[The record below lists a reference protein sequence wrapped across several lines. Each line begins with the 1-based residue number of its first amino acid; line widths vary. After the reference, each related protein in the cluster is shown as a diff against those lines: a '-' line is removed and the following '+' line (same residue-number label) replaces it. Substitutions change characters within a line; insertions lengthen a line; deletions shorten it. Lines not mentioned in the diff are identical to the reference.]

1 MKPTLALSTCWN
13 SYRHSD
19 GYAMLAEIRDMGFEY
34 AELSH
39 GTRIVLVPGIL
50 RAVEEGVIKISS
62 THNFCPLPM
71 GINHSA
77 PNLFEPS
84 ARAVQEHDQWLRNTQ
99 RSIEFTAQI
108 GANVMVTHLGSVH
121 FFWTNPV
128 RKVKAYLRSHEGADV
143 ATDAGYRKVL
153 SKACDKLRARMPA
166 YWEQVRASLEEIKEL
181 ALEKKVMIG
190 CENRE
195 KFQEL
200 PLDDDFPRFFE
211 SLPEQTHC
219 GYWHDTGHAELKQ
232 DMGLISHREHLEK
245 NASRLLG
252 FHLHDVAD
260 GDDHQPVGLGQIDFE
275 MVSSFWQPHHR
286 LTLELSPRTT
296 PMHVNHS
303 RDRVLE
309 LMARRFG

>member
-13 SYRHSD
+13 SYRHTD
-19 GYAMLAEIRDMGFEY
+19 GYAMLTEIREMGFEY

-39 GTRIVLVPGIL
+39 GTRIVLVPGVL

-71 GINHSA
+71 GVNHSA

-84 ARAVQEHDQWLRNTQ
+84 VRTGKEQDQWLRHTL
-99 RSIEFTAQI
+99 RSIDFTAQV
-108 GANVMVTHLGSVH
+108 GASVMVTHLGSVH
-121 FFWTNPV
+121 FFWSNPV
-128 RKVKAYLRSHEGADV
+128 RKVKAYRQANPDLDP
-143 ATDAGYRKVL
+143 ATDEGYRRVL
-153 SKACDKLRARMPA
+153 AKACAKLRTRMPP
-166 YWEQVRASLEEIKEL
+166 YWEQVLASLEQIKERCR
-181 ALEKKVMIG
+181 EKKVMIG

-200 PLDDDFPRFFE
+200 PLDDDFPQFFGG
-211 SLPEQTHC
+211 LPEDTHC

-232 DMGLISHREHLEK
+232 SMGLIQHREHLAK
-245 NASRLLG
+245 NASRLMG

-260 GDDHQPVGLGQIDFE
+260 EDDHQPVGYGQIDFE
-275 MVSSFWQPHHR
+275 MVSSFWQPHHL

-296 PMHVNHS
+296 PHHVEES
-303 RDRVLE
+303 RDRVRAMIE
-309 LMARRFG
+309 QRFG